1 MVAIAA
7 ILQRHP
13 DYDQN
18 MLNVLQITHKLWANL
33 LSCIVED
40 GLGIAVC
47 FDSIINVNNK
57 HNDNLV
63 FVPINDMSIDID
75 PALIWKKYQVL
86 SRTSKAF
93 IEELQKIL

>member
-57 HNDNLV
+57 HNDNLA
-63 FVPINDMSIDID
+63 FVPINDMSIDKQLHQLRGCC
-75 PALIWKKYQVL
+75 LI
-86 SRTSKAF
+86 
-93 IEELQKIL
+93 